1 MRSGDAVEPAADPRA
16 ESALGSEASSHAPS
30 AMVPTRGG
38 LFVWPAIY
46 GNEGHFVWPTIY
58 GNGGRFVRPA
68 IYGNGGRFVSPA
80 IYGHGGRLVRP
91 AVGQDDQRERRGEGG
106 GWRGWGWEG
115 RASIPA
121 DTPRSTSGNP
131 RRVGDPD
138 PGSVAVRLDEIAERG
153 VEWVICEGGVVAGAW
168 VVCGWCV
175 LAWSVCDW
183 CAVGVCRRR

>member
-115 RASIPA
+115 LR
-121 DTPRSTSGNP
+121 
-131 RRVGDPD
+131 
-138 PGSVAVRLDEIAERG
+138 
-153 VEWVICEGGVVAGAW
+153 EWVGAEEAGVVGLDGLGVGGAGRKGRGGRGGLRFQLTHHARP
-168 VVCGWCV
+168 VAIRGE
-175 LAWSVCDW
+175 LEIRIPGA
-183 CAVGVCRRR
+183 